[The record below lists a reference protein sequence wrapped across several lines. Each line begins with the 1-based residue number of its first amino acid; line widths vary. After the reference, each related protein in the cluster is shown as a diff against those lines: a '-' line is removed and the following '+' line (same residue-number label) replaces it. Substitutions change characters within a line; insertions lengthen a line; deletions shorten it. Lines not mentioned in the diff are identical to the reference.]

1 MTNRITILET
11 TISAT
16 HLGKTARTATNA
28 MFFLCGISF
37 ASWASRI
44 PDMKELLQLSDAALG
59 TVLFAM
65 PIGSLTALPIA
76 GVLIHKFGSRNI
88 TFISTLF
95 YFIALPLLGM
105 AKSSIALAIALFFF
119 GFGSD
124 MLNIA
129 MNVQAVGVEKILNR
143 SIMSSFH
150 AVFSVGFMIGA
161 ALGGYIAKQSI
172 TPFQHLVAIGSL
184 DLMIALIT
192 YRFLL
197 QQDHKS
203 ADDQPLFAI
212 PDKSLIILGIICFC
226 GMLCEGAMADWSVL
240 YYKQVL
246 NNPNGYTTAGFT
258 AFSVLMVVG
267 RVFGDKILQNLGLQK
282 TLLTNCLLVFLGMS
296 IAIFIQHPVSVVIGF
311 GITGLGLST
320 IVPLIYSQAGH
331 SKTMAAGVALA
342 AISTLGI
349 AGFLIGPV
357 MIGYLS
363 EFFSLKIALMS
374 LIILGLLGSYLT
386 TKIPVQE

>member
-1 MTNRITILET
+1 MET
-11 TISAT
+11 TIIQT
-16 HLGKTARTATNA
+16 NIGKNARIATNA
-28 MFFLCGISF
+28 LFFLCGISF

-76 GVLIHKFGSRNI
+76 GVIIHKFGSKKI
-88 TFISTLF
+88 TFLAVLV
-95 YFIALPLLGM
+95 YFIALPLLGLS
-105 AKSSIALAIALFFF
+105 ASPVTLAISLFIF

-124 MLNIA
+124 LLNIA
-129 MNVQAVGVEKILNR
+129 MNVQAVGVEKIQKR

-150 AVFSVGFMIGA
+150 AVFSIGFMLGA
-161 ALGGYIAKQSI
+161 ALGGLIAKQGIS
-172 TPFQHLVAIGSL
+172 TFHHLVAIGSL
-184 DLMIALIT
+184 DLLIGIISFS
-192 YRFLL
+192 YLL
-197 QQDHKS
+197 QHDHKS
-203 ADDQPLFAI
+203 DENQPLFAI
-212 PDKSLIILGIICFC
+212 PDKSLIILGVICFC

-240 YYKQVL
+240 YYKQIMD
-246 NNPNGYTTAGFT
+246 NPNGFATAGFT

-267 RVFGDKILQNLGLQK
+267 RIFGDRILQNFGLRK
-282 TLLTNCLLVFLGMS
+282 TLLINCLFVFVGMS
-296 IAIFIQHPVSVVIGF
+296 IAIFISLPEAVVIGF

-320 IVPLIYSQAGH
+320 IVPLIYSEAGH

-363 EFFSLKIALMS
+363 EFFSLKIALSS
-374 LIILGLLGSYLT
+374 LILLGLIGSFLT
-386 TKIPVQE
+386 TKISNQ

>member
-1 MTNRITILET
+1 MET
-11 TISAT
+11 TIIQ
-16 HLGKTARTATNA
+16 HNIGKNARIATNA
-28 MFFLCGISF
+28 LFFLCGISF

-44 PDMKELLQLSDAALG
+44 PDMKELLHLSDAALG

-76 GVLIHKFGSRNI
+76 GVIIHKFGSKKI
-88 TFISTLF
+88 TLFAVFF
-95 YFIALPLLGM
+95 YFISLPLLGLS
-105 AKSSIALAIALFFF
+105 ASPINLGISLFIF

-124 MLNIA
+124 LLNIA
-129 MNVQAVGVEKILNR
+129 MNVQAVGVEKLQKR

-150 AVFSVGFMIGA
+150 AVFSIGFMLGA
-161 ALGGYIAKQSI
+161 ALGGIIAKQGIS
-172 TPFQHLVAIGSL
+172 TFQHLATIGSI
-184 DLMIALIT
+184 DLLIGLISFS
-192 YRFLL
+192 YLL
-197 QQDHKS
+197 QHDHKS
-203 ADDQPLFAI
+203 DENQPLFAI

-240 YYKQVL
+240 YYKQIMD
-246 NNPNGYTTAGFT
+246 NPNGFATAGFT

-267 RVFGDKILQNLGLQK
+267 RIFGDKILQALGLRK
-282 TLLTNCLLVFLGMS
+282 TLLINCLLVFVGMS
-296 IAIFIQHPVSVVIGF
+296 IAIFIPSPFTVIIGF

-320 IVPLIYSQAGH
+320 IVPLIYSEAGH

-363 EFFSLKIALMS
+363 EFFSLKIALAS
-374 LIILGLLGSYLT
+374 LIILGLLGSFLT
-386 TKIPVQE
+386 TKIPE